1 MKSFLNEMFIS
12 MTSHVFE
19 MSKFNK
25 LDLSAQSQKNLGP
38 DMSPEVLN
46 NTSDSIT
53 MKYPH
58 KK

>member
-1 MKSFLNEMFIS
+1 MRCSIS

-25 LDLSAQSQKNLGP
+25 LDLSPQSQKNLGP

-53 MKYPH
+53 MKYSY
-58 KK
+58 KQ